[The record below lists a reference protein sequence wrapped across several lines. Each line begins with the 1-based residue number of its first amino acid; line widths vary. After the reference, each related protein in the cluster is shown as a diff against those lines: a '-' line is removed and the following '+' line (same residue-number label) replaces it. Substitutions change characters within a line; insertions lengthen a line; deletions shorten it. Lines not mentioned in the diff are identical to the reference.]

1 MANILDLQALE
12 LPAEDVVALGSGQ
25 SSHCNDTSGISI
37 FC

>member
-12 LPAEDVVALGSGQ
+12 LPQEEAEAMNSTQ
-25 SSHCNDTSGISI
+25 SNHCNDTSGISI